1 MKEREQEEEKEEEEE
16 RGQETLLFG
25 KNNLGAAITSMSK
38 GGSHSSGNWNSFAA
52 WNLNYF
58 SAPQQHISISI

>member
-25 KNNLGAAITSMSK
+25 KNNLGAAITSTSK
-38 GGSHSSGNWNSFAA
+38 GVATALETGIVLLHG
-52 WNLNYF
+52 
-58 SAPQQHISISI
+58 I